1 MQSAP
6 LFDELSIISDLHL
19 GGAEGFQIFDRGA
32 LAAAFI
38 DGLTARPSK
47 RRVGLVING
56 DLVDF
61 LAEPN
66 ATWFDPEGA
75 TGKLERI
82 VADPA
87 FSPVFEA
94 LRRFTA
100 KAGRQLAITLGNH
113 DLELALPWV
122 RQRFLELLGND
133 EAARGRI
140 TLAFDGA
147 GYRCQVG
154 TATVLCVHGNE
165 VDEWNVTDHDQ
176 IRQIGR
182 DLTQGRGAEAWK
194 PNAGTRMVIE
204 VMNEIKKRHPFVDLL
219 KPEFGAAVPALL
231 HLEPSLGW
239 KIADIAKVAVR
250 MKWDA
255 LKMSM
260 GFLSADPALA
270 GGRRQTREPSS
281 EEVLLRFLGGRGGAG
296 TAGEGRTVGEL
307 LARAEVQFE
316 EGRKPLDLVQPGA
329 SEEKLGW
336 TKALWQKLTGKSD
349 AEVLRAAIDG
359 VQKDRSF
366 ELTDPDDT
374 FHRLDE
380 RMGPGMDYVISGH
393 THLRRALRRTRGP
406 GFYFNTGTWVRLIQL
421 KKDQLKDEKAFGSIF
436 ETLKAPTLKLLDQS
450 GQILRMPT
458 AACLTATATGVRA
471 ALYEIKPGPGNTAI
485 SEVVPDSEFP
495 RP

>member
-1 MQSAP
+1 M
-6 LFDELSIISDLHL
+6 
-19 GGAEGFQIFDRGA
+19 
-32 LAAAFI
+32 
-38 DGLTARPSK
+38 
-47 RRVGLVING
+47 
-56 DLVDF
+56 
-61 LAEPN
+61 
-66 ATWFDPEGA
+66 
-75 TGKLERI
+75 
-82 VADPA
+82 
-87 FSPVFEA
+87 
-94 LRRFTA
+94 
-100 KAGRQLAITLGNH
+100 
-113 DLELALPWV
+113 

-154 TATVLCVHGNE
+154 AATVLCVHGNE

-182 DLTQGRGAEAWK
+182 DLNQGRSADAWK

-250 MKWDA
+250 MKWDD

-281 EEVLLRFLGGRGGAG
+281 EEVLLRFLGGRGGTG
-296 TAGEGRTVGEL
+296 TAGEGRTAIEL
-307 LARAEVQFE
+307 LARAEAQFE
-316 EGRKPLDLVQPGA
+316 EGLKPLDLVQAGA
-329 SEEKLGW
+329 GEEKLGW
-336 TKALWQKLTGKSD
+336 TKALWRKLTGKTD

-366 ELTDPDDT
+366 DMTAEDDT
-374 FHRLDE
+374 FRRLDE
-380 RMGPGMDYVISGH
+380 RMGAGIDYVISGH

-406 GFYFNTGTWVRLIQL
+406 GFYYNTGTWVRLIQL
-421 KKDQLKDEKAFGSIF
+421 SEDELKDETAFASLF
-436 ETLKAPTLKLLDQS
+436 ETLKAPSLGQLDKS
-450 GQILRMPT
+450 KYILRKPT
-458 AACLTATATGVRA
+458 AACLTATPAGVSA
-471 ALYEIKPGPGNTAI
+471 ALYEFASGPDGAFT
-485 SEVVPDSEFP
+485 SQVVPGSEFP